1 MTLVLEN
8 VSKQFGK
15 HQVIDNLSVVFQH
28 GTKYIL
34 RGRSGAGKST
44 ILNMIARFD
53 DDYQGN
59 ITYDSG
65 NLKTIKKSR
74 FYRDY
79 LGYLFQNYALLEDQT
94 VFDNLALVFR
104 HRIQKRDTEE
114 MKQALEAVDLSKS
127 YLKKH
132 IYELSGGEQQ
142 RVAIARLILKKPRI
156 ILIDEPTAALDHD
169 TATDILYQVLD
180 RLINDQTIMIVAT
193 HDPSVIQWGDVMIDV

>member
-15 HQVIDNLSVVFQH
+15 HQVIDNLSVVFQP
-28 GTKYIL
+28 GMKYIL

-44 ILNMIARFD
+44 ILNIIARFD
-53 DDYQGN
+53 DDYQGD

-193 HDPSVIQWGDVMIDV
+193 YDPLVIQWGDVMIDV

>member
-15 HQVIDNLSVVFQH
+15 HQVIDNLSVVFQPSM
-28 GTKYIL
+28 KYIL

-53 DDYQGN
+53 DDYQGD

-193 HDPSVIQWGDVMIDV
+193 HDPLVIQWGDVMIDV

>member
-8 VSKQFGK
+8 VSKQFGS
-15 HQVIDNLSVVFQH
+15 HQIIDNLSVTFHPGV
-28 GTKYIL
+28 KYIL

-44 ILNMIARFD
+44 LLNMIARFD
-53 DDYQGN
+53 EDYRGTM
-59 ITYDSG
+59 TYAGDH
-65 NLKTIKKSR
+65 LQTIKKSR

-104 HRIQKRDTEE
+104 HCIQKRETKE
-114 MKQALEAVDLSKS
+114 MVQALTAVNLSET

-180 RLINDQTIMIVAT
+180 RLTNEQTTMIVAT
-193 HDPSVIQWGDVMIDV
+193 HDPLVIAWGDAIIDV

>member
-15 HQVIDNLSVVFQH
+15 HQVIDNLSVVFQP
-28 GTKYIL
+28 GMKYIL

-53 DDYQGN
+53 DDYQGD

-193 HDPSVIQWGDVMIDV
+193 HDPLVIQWGDVMIDV

>member
-127 YLKKH
+127 YLKEH

-193 HDPSVIQWGDVMIDV
+193 HDPLVIQWGDVMIDV

>member
-8 VSKQFGK
+8 VSKQFGS
-15 HQVIDNLSVVFQH
+15 HQIIENLSVTFHPGV
-28 GTKYIL
+28 KYIL

-44 ILNMIARFD
+44 LLNMIARFD
-53 DDYQGN
+53 EDYRGTM
-59 ITYDSG
+59 TYAGDH
-65 NLKTIKKSR
+65 LQTIKKNR

-104 HRIQKRDTEE
+104 HRIQKRETQE
-114 MKQALEAVDLSKS
+114 MVQALTAVNLSET

-180 RLINDQTIMIVAT
+180 RLTNEQTTMIVAT
-193 HDPSVIQWGDVMIDV
+193 HDPLVIAWGDAIIDV

>member
-15 HQVIDNLSVVFQH
+15 HQVIDNLSVVFHH

-193 HDPSVIQWGDVMIDV
+193 HDPLVIQWGDVMIDV

>member
-15 HQVIDNLSVVFQH
+15 HQVIDNLSVVFQPSM
-28 GTKYIL
+28 KYIL

-53 DDYQGN
+53 DDYQGD

-65 NLKTIKKSR
+65 NLKTIKKNR

-193 HDPSVIQWGDVMIDV
+193 HDPLVIQWGDVMIDV

>member
-44 ILNMIARFD
+44 ILNIIARFD

-65 NLKTIKKSR
+65 NLKTITKSR

-104 HRIQKRDTEE
+104 HRIQKRDTQE
-114 MKQALEAVDLSKS
+114 MRQALEAVDLSKA

-132 IYELSGGEQQ
+132 VYELSGGEQQ

-156 ILIDEPTAALDHD
+156 ILIDEPKAALDHD

-180 RLINDQTIMIVAT
+180 RLTNEQTTMIVAT
-193 HDPSVIQWGDVMIDV
+193 HDPLVIAWGDAIIDV

>member
-15 HQVIDNLSVVFQH
+15 HRVIDNLSVVFQH

-193 HDPSVIQWGDVMIDV
+193 HDPLVIQWGDVMIDV